1 MGCVQS
7 ASSAATT
14 AQCSDGTTEAS
25 ESPSRHALRREK
37 SIAARAAGGGGG
49 SNNGGSG
56 GDNNN
61 SSTGGGRPSPEA
73 DLPINWNLRFKDLVI
88 LEHIANGGYCTVLA
102 CMLHGEK
109 RAVKIPLAT
118 CSDPEGAVADLA
130 NEIRILKRLR
140 HPHLCSVYGAGGW
153 RVEGE
158 LPFLVL
164 ERLQYKNLAQQC
176 GTDVDDTS
184 MMAELRQR
192 KRRAKFRFRRRL
204 GYGLQL
210 GDLLRYLHSESIPGG
225 FVIHRDLKPSNI
237 GVSDDGV
244 LKVFDFGLAR
254 LREQRDPLTDRY
266 VMTGQTGSQRFMAPE
281 VFDGMPYNE
290 KADIYSY
297 GIVLW
302 ELCAL
307 QKPFAGMSSHEH
319 ARKVFRHGVRPPL
332 DKRWPEE
339 LKSLLRSCWHAE
351 AEERPDAAQA
361 VEALSRVIEKMD
373 ATAAGAAAAASA
385 RRNRPDN
392 LFGGSA

>member
-1 MGCVQS
+1 MNS
-7 ASSAATT
+7 ALTKTPSSLA
-14 AQCSDGTTEAS
+14 
-25 ESPSRHALRREK
+25 PRHATALPACASTNQPPSVARE
-37 SIAARAAGGGGG
+37 R
-49 SNNGGSG
+49 
-56 GDNNN
+56 
-61 SSTGGGRPSPEA
+61 
-73 DLPINWNLRFKDLVI
+73 
-88 LEHIANGGYCTVLA
+88 
-102 CMLHGEK
+102 
-109 RAVKIPLAT
+109 
-118 CSDPEGAVADLA
+118 
-130 NEIRILKRLR
+130 
-140 HPHLCSVYGAGGW
+140 
-153 RVEGE
+153 
-158 LPFLVL
+158 
-164 ERLQYKNLAQQC
+164 
-176 GTDVDDTS
+176 
-184 MMAELRQR
+184 
-192 KRRAKFRFRRRL
+192 
-204 GYGLQL
+204 
-210 GDLLRYLHSESIPGG
+210 
-225 FVIHRDLKPSNI
+225 RDLKPSNI
-237 GVSDDGV
+237 GISDDGV

-361 VEALSRVIEKMD
+361 VETLARVIEKMD

-392 LFGGSA
+392 LFGEST